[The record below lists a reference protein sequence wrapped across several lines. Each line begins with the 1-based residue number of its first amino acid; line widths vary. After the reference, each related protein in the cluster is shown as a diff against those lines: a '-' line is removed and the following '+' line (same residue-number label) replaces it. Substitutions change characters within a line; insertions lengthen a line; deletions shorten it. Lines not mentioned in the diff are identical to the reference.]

1 MKDSTRLGTRFAQLC
16 ELLSLMGK
24 RKYKY
29 IVLVIL
35 NQMTTLIGSLGVGVA
50 FNMLIDGLLEHR
62 ADMLWQCMAAILALF
77 VCLMFVFPH
86 LSFRTSML
94 AKDILYQLRRDM
106 YQKILDMNYLV
117 VSGEARQSLYTCI
130 TNDVE
135 VTATFFAQIFQDIVY
150 CLVYFIGT
158 FLIMVYLNP
167 LIALCVLLSSL
178 MIFFVNNRYG
188 KMLDD
193 ANRMIKDRNEEVTE
207 TYHQTQSAIRTVKI
221 YQLETK
227 VALQFAKIVDQ
238 LMEARRNQV
247 KLQNRQGFLNGILTD
262 LCGWGSYLI
271 GGVFAALGMMNLGN
285 VVLFAQAQNGVMNLF
300 NSMPTLLGGIS
311 DAHISYER
319 IIRNLSLSKEEDENV
334 GERLSPVDGQAAIQ
348 VEGLTFAYNK
358 DHPVLNGAKIV
369 IEPQSVNCIIA
380 RNGEGKSTFIR
391 LIIRLLE
398 PDEGSIQVMGS
409 EIANCRIADLRK
421 IVYYVEQN
429 PYLFSLSI
437 QDNLCMGLGRPDI
450 TDEEMRHAAELAC
463 IHDRI
468 SEMPERYET
477 VLNRTALALSKG
489 EQQRLALAR
498 MFLAPAD
505 IIILD
510 ESMSALD
517 AETAEQIMD
526 NIWKL
531 KDKTIIYICHD
542 GRMLPGADYVYYL
555 QNGQFVEL
563 ADKVPPNDE
572 FLSKFYELYYTN
584 R

>member
-1 MKDSTRLGTRFAQLC
+1 MKDSARTCLAQLRG
-16 ELLSLMGK
+16 LFSLMGK
-24 RKYKY
+24 QKNKY

-50 FNMLIDGLLEHR
+50 FNMLINGLLEHR

-77 VCLMFVFPH
+77 VCLMFVFPQ

-106 YQKILDMNYLV
+106 YRKILNMDYLAI
-117 VSGEARQSLYTCI
+117 SGEARQSLYACI

-135 VTATFFAQIFQDIVY
+135 SAAAFFARTFQDFVY
-150 CLVYFIGT
+150 CLVYFTGT

-167 LIALCVLLSSL
+167 LIALSVLLSSL

-188 KMLDD
+188 KMLDE
-193 ANRMIKDRNEEVTE
+193 ANRRIKERSEEITE
-207 TYHQTQSAIRTVKI
+207 TYHQTQSAIRTIKI
-221 YQLETK
+221 YQLESK
-227 VALQFAKIVDQ
+227 VVPQFAQIVNQ
-238 LMEARRNQV
+238 LMEARRSQI

-300 NSMPTLLGGIS
+300 NRMPDLLGGIS
-311 DAHISYER
+311 DAYISYER
-319 IIRNLSLSKEEDENV
+319 IIGSLSLSEEEDEDA
-334 GERLSPVDGQAAIQ
+334 GERLVPVDGQAAVR
-348 VEGLTFAYNK
+348 VENLTFGYDK
-358 DHPVLNGAKIV
+358 SHPVLDGAKIV
-369 IEPQSVNCIIA
+369 MEPQSVNCIIA
-380 RNGEGKSTFIR
+380 RNGAGKSTFIR
-391 LIIRLLE
+391 LLTRLLE
-398 PDEGSIQVMGS
+398 PDEGYIQVMGS
-409 EIANCRIADLRK
+409 EIANCRMADLRK
-421 IVYYVEQN
+421 IVYYVEQT

-437 QDNLCMGLGRPDI
+437 RDNLCMGLGKPDI

-463 IHDRI
+463 IHNRI
-468 SEMPERYET
+468 AEMPEQYET
-477 VLNRTALALSKG
+477 VLERTALAFSKG

-498 MFLAPAD
+498 MFLAPAG

-517 AETAEQIMD
+517 AETAGQIMG
-526 NIWKL
+526 NIRKL

-542 GRMLPGADYVYYL
+542 VRMLPAADHVYYL

-563 ADKVPPNDE
+563 TDEVNQNDE
-572 FLSKFYELYYTN
+572 FISKFYE
-584 R
+584 RHHADR

>member
-1 MKDSTRLGTRFAQLC
+1 MKDSARLGNRFAQLR
-16 ELLSLMGK
+16 ELFSLMGK
-24 RKYKY
+24 QKYKY

-35 NQMTTLIGSLGVGVA
+35 NQMTTLIGSLGVGVS
-50 FNMLIDGLLEHR
+50 FNMLINGLLERR
-62 ADMLWQCMAAILALF
+62 ADVLWQCMAAILALF
-77 VCLMFVFPH
+77 VCLMFVFPQ

-106 YQKILDMNYLV
+106 YQKILNMNYLA

-135 VTATFFAQIFQDIVY
+135 VTAAFFAQIFQDIVY

-167 LIALCVLLSSL
+167 LIALTILLSSI

-193 ANRMIKDRNEEVTE
+193 ANRMIKERNEEITE

-221 YQLETK
+221 YQLESK
-227 VALQFAKIVDQ
+227 VVTQFAKIVEQ

-311 DAHISYER
+311 DAYISHER
-319 IIRNLSLSKEEDENV
+319 IIRNISLSKEEDENV

-348 VEGLTFAYNK
+348 VENLTFAYDK
-358 DHPVLNGAKIV
+358 GHPVLNGAKIV

-380 RNGEGKSTFIR
+380 RNGAGKSTFIR
-391 LIIRLLE
+391 LLTRLLE
-398 PDEGSIQVMGS
+398 PDEGYIQVMGS
-409 EIANCRIADLRK
+409 EIANCRKADLRK

-437 QDNLCMGLGRPDI
+437 RDNFCMGLGRSDI

-468 SEMPERYET
+468 AEMPEQYEA
-477 VLNRTALALSKG
+477 VLNRTALAFSKG

-510 ESMSALD
+510 ESMSAID
-517 AETAEQIMD
+517 AETAEQIMG
-526 NIWKL
+526 NIRKL

-542 GRMLPGADYVYYL
+542 VRMMPTADRVYYL

-563 ADKVPPNDE
+563 ADEVIQNDE
-572 FLSKFYELYYTN
+572 FLSKFYELHHAN
-584 R
+584 